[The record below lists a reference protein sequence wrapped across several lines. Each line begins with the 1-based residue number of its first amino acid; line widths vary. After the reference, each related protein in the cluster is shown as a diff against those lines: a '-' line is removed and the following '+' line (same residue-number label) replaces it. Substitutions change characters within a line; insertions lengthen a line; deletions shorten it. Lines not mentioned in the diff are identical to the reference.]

1 MSVKRKTVLANFP
14 ALQKALEL
22 LKCFYHSFPSHWL
35 AILVVATAFLPIL
48 IGNLFI
54 KEAEQSP

>member
-1 MSVKRKTVLANFP
+1 MVLANFP